1 MMILPE
7 WVVFFRLATGIGMA
21 GLVLLALFGGL
32 STHPAWAE
40 SDTYVPYSGIVR
52 GTEGADPVEV
62 SVTNETGVSLDCQ
75 AALAHWYSDELGRI
89 APGGE
94 LTLTLWLDRQT
105 GVLNLLNTIGDRM
118 PVEAV
123 WCANDTARTR
133 LTLPMAAGTSQVA
146 FRFSCHARDDQSL
159 RCDALDG

>member
-1 MMILPE
+1 MILPE
-7 WVVFFRLATGIGMA
+7 WIVFFRLATGVGML
-21 GLVLLALFGGL
+21 GLVLLALFGGF
-32 STHPAWAE
+32 STPLAWAE
-40 SDTYVPYSGIVR
+40 SDAYVPYSGIVR
-52 GTEGADPVEV
+52 GTKGADPVEV
-62 SVTNETGVSLDCQ
+62 SVLNETGASLACQ

-89 APGGE
+89 ASGDE

-123 WCANDTARTR
+123 WCASDTARTR
-133 LTLPMAAGTSQVA
+133 LKLPMAAGTSQAA
-146 FRFSCHARDDQSL
+146 FRFSCHAGEDQRL